1 MRPRH
6 ATLLS
11 VALTSCL
18 LIACETPADQPEP
31 VTLTSSATP
40 PGYNS
45 HTAPGSPTTIKPPVL
60 TAHRLL
66 STPDGFEVVSTARGV
81 KLDLD
86 EDIAQAIRTSPK
98 PSLSPTGRYLLHN
111 TDAHIMSVYD
121 LHTDTS
127 HTVHAMRG
135 ESRTRFIASYWLSA
149 AHFVLIREGDICLG
163 MGCDTGSL
171 CEDEAVLID
180 GFYFDVR
187 GTLSTQR
194 IIGAQRMPHISCS
207 SDTLCQATEMRLD
220 GHTLHYMVPPVGENP
235 SASGVTLEPYEVI
248 IPEPD
253 RGA

>member
-1 MRPRH
+1 MPHSCPSPLRLAFSSRERH
-6 ATLLS
+6 LQINPNLS
-11 VALTSCL
+11 HS
-18 LIACETPADQPEP
+18 PP
-31 VTLTSSATP
+31 VPDRQST
-40 PGYNS
+40 
-45 HTAPGSPTTIKPPVL
+45 TAPGSPTAIKSPAP
-60 TAHRLL
+60 TTHRLL
-66 STPDGFEVVSTARGV
+66 STPDGFEVASTARGV

-98 PSLSPTGRYLLHN
+98 PSLSPTGRYLLYN

-127 HTVHAMRG
+127 HTVHAMHG
-135 ESRTRFIASYWLSA
+135 ESRTRFIASYWLSD

-171 CEDEAVLID
+171 CEDEVVLID
-180 GFYFDVR
+180 GFYFDVK

-194 IIGAQRMPHISCS
+194 IIAAQRMPHISCS
-207 SDTLCQATEMRLD
+207 SDTLCQATGMRLD
-220 GHTLHYMVPPVGENP
+220 GHTLHYMVPPVGEKP